1 MVRRLRR
8 PFKMPTKVLL
18 VEDNKE
24 NLRLLAACLE
34 LGGIVVEQADSGF
47 EALQKLEAGTFDV
60 VVSDIRLPGLS
71 GIDLAR
77 RILDNFG
84 AIPTVLMTGDPTI
97 RLTESIDEAGV
108 SCLLTKPFRVGDLIK
123 SIQRALPEKTV

>member
-1 MVRRLRR
+1 M
-8 PFKMPTKVLL
+8 
-18 VEDNKE
+18 
-24 NLRLLAACLE
+24 
-34 LGGIVVEQADSGF
+34 VEQADSGF

-97 RLTESIDEAGV
+97 RLTASIDEAGV
-108 SCLLTKPFRVGDLIK
+108 SCLLTKPFRVRDLIQ

>member
-1 MVRRLRR
+1 
-8 PFKMPTKVLL
+8 MPTKVLL

-24 NLRLLAACLE
+24 NLRLLAVCLE

-71 GIDLAR
+71 GIDLA
-77 RILDNFG
+77 
-84 AIPTVLMTGDPTI
+84 
-97 RLTESIDEAGV
+97 
-108 SCLLTKPFRVGDLIK
+108 
-123 SIQRALPEKTV
+123 